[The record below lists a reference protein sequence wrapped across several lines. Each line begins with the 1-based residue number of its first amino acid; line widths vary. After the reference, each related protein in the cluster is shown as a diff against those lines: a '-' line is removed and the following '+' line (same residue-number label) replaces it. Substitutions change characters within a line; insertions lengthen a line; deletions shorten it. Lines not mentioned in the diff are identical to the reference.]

1 MAIRIDTTAEEAPQ
15 LIFHIF
21 ELIVPILGQC
31 LGEQLDLYLAGLQSI
46 EENPGSPKYSKEAA
60 RIVRDLL
67 PSVRDYR
74 LKASKEPPTRPE
86 WFQGVIDGRK
96 PEAPP
101 EPNK

>member
-46 EENPGSPKYSKEAA
+46 EENPGLSL
-60 RIVRDLL
+60 IH
-67 PSVRDYR
+67 
-74 LKASKEPPTRPE
+74 
-86 WFQGVIDGRK
+86 I
-96 PEAPP
+96 
-101 EPNK
+101 